1 MRKNAQSNDN
11 VAGDTLDTARQAPR
25 IILILGSAPD
35 AVTSRQWE
43 RSAFTSIV
51 AINNAWAIRTDWD
64 YLIYADDF
72 PGDRLPKAQ
81 SPFASIVKSDKF
93 VPAQNAFGGFVY
105 AGGTMA
111 FTAAYWALHA
121 LKPDVMAF
129 LGCDMIYP
137 KSGHT
142 HFYGNG
148 SADPLRRDITLRS
161 LEAKSARL
169 FVKALRGGAI
179 CLNLSSLPESRLAF
193 PRIKREVIARLNA
206 RRVDALRTAFAG
218 WVDLDAASLAQSR
231 ETDLG
236 YFVEDGR
243 YWERAAEFSEAE
255 IDRIDALWAAS
266 IARLPKSADARET
279 CWRGIGRKP
288 EPSALPINQTTISE
302 GRAL

>member
-1 MRKNAQSNDN
+1 M
-11 VAGDTLDTARQAPR
+11 DTAGQPR
-25 IILILGSAPD
+25 RTILILGSAPD
-35 AVTSRQWE
+35 AVTSREWE
-43 RSAFTSIV
+43 RSAFASIV

-64 YLIYADDF
+64 YLIYPDDF
-72 PGDRLPKAQ
+72 PDDRLPTAQ
-81 SPFASIVKSDKF
+81 SRFASIVKSDEF

-121 LKPDVMAF
+121 LQPDVIAF

-137 KSGHT
+137 KTGHT

-148 SADPLRRDITLRS
+148 FPDPLRQDITLRS

-193 PRIKREVIARLNA
+193 PRIKLEVLTRLNA
-206 RRVDALRTAFAG
+206 RRIDALRTAFAG
-218 WVDLDAASLAQSR
+218 WVDFDVASRAQSR

-255 IDRIDALWAAS
+255 IDRIDGLWAQS
-266 IARLPKSADARET
+266 IARLPKSANARET

-288 EPSALPINQTTISE
+288 EPPTLLKTQSTISE
-302 GRAL
+302 ARAL